1 MHEILQYLK
10 EHGERLESE
19 IAKDTGISPAKV
31 RVGVANLA
39 AKGEIIMCHSIRFEK
54 GKKSEGMLYRVA
66 GYIPPAAPGR
76 KSKAQA

>member
-10 EHGERLESE
+10 ENGERFESE

-39 AKGEIIMCHSIRFEK
+39 AKGEIIMCHSIRYEK
-54 GKKSEGMLYRVA
+54 GRKKEGMLYRVS
-66 GYIPPAAPGR
+66 GYIPPSAPGR
-76 KSKAQA
+76 KPKTHA